1 MLTRIRQLW
10 NRLTNLGRLVIFI
23 PACFALILLWM
34 FLLAVSATLFI
45 AGDRITPM
53 LNKLDRWL
61 VKDIE

>member
-1 MLTRIRQLW
+1 
-10 NRLTNLGRLVIFI
+10 LTNLGRLVIFI

-34 FLLAVSATLFI
+34 FLLAVSATLFVV
-45 AGDRITPM
+45 GDRITPM